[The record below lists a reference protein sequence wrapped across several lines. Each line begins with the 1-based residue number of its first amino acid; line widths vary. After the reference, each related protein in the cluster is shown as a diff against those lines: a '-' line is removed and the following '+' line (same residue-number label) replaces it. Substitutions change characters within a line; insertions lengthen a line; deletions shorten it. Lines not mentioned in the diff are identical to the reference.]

1 MRMSSKPPAQTV
13 LLAEGEAL
21 VRYAIADYLRECG
34 YRVIEVSSAEEALE
48 VFREASIAVRILL
61 GSVEMSGAI
70 DGFAL
75 ARWVRANRP
84 DVAVILAGTISR
96 EADAAAELCDAGPML
111 ARPYEPQAVVDR
123 IKRLVAERK
132 RS

>member
-1 MRMSSKPPAQTV
+1 MSSKPPPETV